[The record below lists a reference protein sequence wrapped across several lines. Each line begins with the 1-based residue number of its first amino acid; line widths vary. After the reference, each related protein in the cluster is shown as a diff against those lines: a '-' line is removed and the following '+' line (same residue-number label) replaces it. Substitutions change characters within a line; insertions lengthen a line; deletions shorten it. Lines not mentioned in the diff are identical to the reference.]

1 MLRGA
6 HDARCDLWSLGVIV
20 YILLCGA
27 PPFSGRTDRDILTK
41 VARAP
46 LGFPEICLND
56 AGLAAQA
63 GNWRQLEGMRRQQ
76 YQSL

>member
-1 MLRGA
+1 MIIIDLIEQALTTRSVEHRHSTLRQDGPV
-6 HDARCDLWSLGVIV
+6 LGMVKQ
-20 YILLCGA
+20 GKKG
-27 PPFSGRTDRDILTK
+27 S
-41 VARAP
+41 AP